1 MAMKKQTDPTNKENF
16 RRRILKWLWAG
27 LGVIAFFELLVII
40 LSFFKTDKTRVIK
53 NEGDNQFIDAG
64 HVNSYPP
71 GSVKAF
77 IRGRFYI
84 AHVTSGGFIA
94 VSNQCTHL
102 GCSVPWDESEKKFI
116 CPCHASQ
123 FDITG
128 KVLSSPAPRALDYY
142 KIKITNGQLL
152 VDVSDKIK
160 RNSFNPNQLVFPD
173 DVKVSKP

>member
-1 MAMKKQTDPTNKENF
+1 MKKQTVLIHKKES
-16 RRRILKWLWAG
+16 RRSFLKWLWAG
-27 LGVIAFFELLVII
+27 LGIIASFELII
-40 LSFFKTDKTRVIK
+40 IISSFFKPNTSRMIK
-53 NEGDNQFIDAG
+53 KENINQIIDAG
-64 HVNSYPP
+64 SVESFEP
-71 GSVKAF
+71 GSVTAF
-77 IRGRFYI
+77 IRGRFYLV
-84 AHVTSGGFIA
+84 HLKSGGFLA

-102 GCSVPWDESEKKFI
+102 GCSVPWDKKEGKFI

-152 VDVSDKIK
+152 IDISDKIH

-173 DVKVSKP
+173 DIKVSKS